1 MLSVAQ
7 CLSSHWDKMHF
18 LKSTN
23 LSQQQEKLQLLVI
36 LHRSPLCLNLYP
48 LLAFCR
54 YPRYD
59 EIVLK
64 ALCTC
69 VHPIPSDALCAGH
82 TVIWSIFWGEKEMD
96 ALARINS
103 TSLSILW
110 KANIALWPV
119 TSRWQLSSGKHS
131 FALFL
136 SLLSWPHWPSTI
148 DRNEQV
154 FSIILK
160 KLEPVFVFSVH

>member
-23 LSQQQEKLQLLVI
+23 LSQQQEKLQFLVI
-36 LHRSPLCLNLYP
+36 LHRSPLCLNLYL
-48 LLAFCR
+48 LLAFSW
-54 YPRYD
+54 YPCYD
-59 EIVLK
+59 ETVLK

-69 VHPIPSDALCAGH
+69 PELGVTIQYL
-82 TVIWSIFWGEKEMD
+82 IWSIFWGEKGMD

-110 KANIALWPV
+110 NANIALWPV

-136 SLLSWPHWPSTI
+136 SLLSWPHWPPTI